1 MRLYKFYGDIGEM
14 ETLIEE
20 VETKLYNINQEKKV
34 GQTEEYFVFL
44 SSDSLCLLCMQPM
57 IFLPKLL
64 GILEMHW
71 LEQII
76 TI

>member
-1 MRLYKFYGDIGEM
+1 MYKFYGDIGEM

-57 IFLPKLL
+57 IFLLKLL